1 MSKQTVRSSDVA
13 GLRTRFSQ
21 RKDKVQI
28 RMGQVVP
35 IIVIQEAG
43 LDGFWIH

>member
-1 MSKQTVRSSDVA
+1 VLRSGDVA

-21 RKDKVQI
+21 LRDKARARTGQI
-28 RMGQVVP
+28 VP

-43 LDGFWIH
+43 LAVC